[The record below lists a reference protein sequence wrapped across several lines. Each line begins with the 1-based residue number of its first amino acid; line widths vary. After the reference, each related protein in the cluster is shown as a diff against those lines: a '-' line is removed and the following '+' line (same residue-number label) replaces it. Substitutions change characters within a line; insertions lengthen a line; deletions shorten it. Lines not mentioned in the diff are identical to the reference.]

1 MMYIPLGGASI
12 CACYLSLPAVE
23 VLIFIIKS
31 ILRLS
36 LQTRLQPYFLTKRGN
51 PNR

>member
-1 MMYIPLGGASI
+1 MFA
-12 CACYLSLPAVE
+12 YLSVPAVE
-23 VLIFIIKS
+23 VFISITES

-36 LQTRLQPYFLTKRGN
+36 LQTRLQPYFLTRTGR